1 MSNQTFLDFLNGLSP
16 EARQGV
22 GSFYGTT
29 GFDSSYNPYSNIDI
43 NRYDN
48 LDKKENPADKLYA
61 DLIRA
66 QTQDYQTRYAPIER
80 FMADQITATGT
91 KALEGDLGR
100 TRQAILGASQN
111 VEGQQMRAMGR
122 MGLNYTQGT
131 ADNQSTVG
139 SLVGGLNDTR
149 MRDADRR
156 EAILSGNLGALSQK
170 ARGSIS

>member
-1 MSNQTFLDFLNGLSP
+1 MSP
-16 EARQGV
+16 EARQEV

-43 NRYDN
+43 NRYDD

-111 VEGQQMRAMGR
+111 VEGAANASYGSYGLELHCRAQQTTSRP
-122 MGLNYTQGT
+122 
-131 ADNQSTVG
+131 VG
-139 SLVGGLNDTR
+139 ALVGGLNDTVR
-149 MRDADRR
+149 NERCRQKRSNLVRKPRAHSHRKHEDLFHDDV
-156 EAILSGNLGALSQK
+156 SG
-170 ARGSIS
+170 R